1 MPPKGRNAGKQAA
14 RADQAP
20 ARDAGNENA
29 TVAMPFRNQPGLKQE
44 VLVRHKAEYP
54 DREGNRVVHK
64 EEVRV
69 IQQAKKK

>member
-20 ARDAGNENA
+20 ARV
-29 TVAMPFRNQPGLKQE
+29 VAMPFRNQPGLKQE
-44 VLVRHKAEYP
+44 VLVRHKAEFP

-64 EEVRV
+64 EELRV
-69 IQQAKKK
+69 IHQAKKK